1 MNKSSFIHI
10 RRRCRYLIRVDY
22 INTTNTYINSFAKL
36 VLLLLV
42 LLRLQYSLF
51 VVCCL
56 EQLGIFIYTRYNC
69 KRKGEIGK
77 LAYE

>member
-22 INTTNTYINSFAKL
+22 INTTNTYINLFAKL

-56 EQLGIFIYTRYNC
+56 EQLGIFYILGIIARE
-69 KRKGEIGK
+69 KGK
-77 LAYE
+77 SVN